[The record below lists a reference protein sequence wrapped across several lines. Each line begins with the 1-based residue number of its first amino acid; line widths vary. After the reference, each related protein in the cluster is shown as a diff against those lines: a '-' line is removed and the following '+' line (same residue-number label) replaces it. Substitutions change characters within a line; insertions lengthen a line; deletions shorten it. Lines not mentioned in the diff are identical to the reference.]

1 MNTRTLAMMLA
12 ALGILLVAATAA
24 QADWYDLMDAAGYDP
39 DGPSYGGE
47 FISHAWEPG
56 NGYDAS
62 TIAIKAFGIFGG
74 SNPLDAT
81 LDGSLVLIEKG
92 ANNTVDY
99 SGIYF
104 TKWLS
109 GQFEGL
115 YEDYALTQPAGIPDG
130 LSGTGTYIKN
140 GEVIYLLADPG
151 TAETFDIQGE
161 SYGLRFP
168 DGRPD
173 GIPLYPPAPESPP
186 PPSSPWQD
194 LKDNALGCEDVSHA
208 WKDGNAYDPS
218 AVAIKAFSI
227 FGGGNPLDA
236 SIDGSLVLIDCD
248 DSNTNDYTGIFYV
261 KWASGQFMGLY
272 LDPDC
277 TSPATMGGGGDY
289 IRVSGDRICKLAEP
303 GDGET
308 LDLGPFSVGFVP
320 DTTLGMAVPE
330 PGALSLLGLGL
341 AGLARRKRRS

>member
-1 MNTRTLAMMLA
+1 MKRVMMILAVATLVMAGA
-12 ALGILLVAATAA
+12 SAA

-47 FISHAWEPG
+47 FVSHAWEPG
-56 NGYDAS
+56 NAYDSS

-74 SNPLDAT
+74 ANPLDAS

-92 ANNTVDY
+92 ALNTVDY

-104 TKWLS
+104 AKWLS

-115 YEDYALTQPAGIPDG
+115 YEDFALTQPSGIPDG
-130 LSGTGTYIKN
+130 LTGTGAYMKQ
-140 GEVIYLLADPG
+140 GEVIYLLAGPG
-151 TAETFDIQGE
+151 TAEGFDIEGE

-168 DGRPD
+168 DGRPE
-173 GIPLYPPAPESPP
+173 GTPLYPPAPEEPP

-194 LKDNALGCEDVSHA
+194 LKDSALGCESVSHA

-218 AVAIKAFSI
+218 AVAIKAFDI

-248 DSNTNDYTGIFYV
+248 DTNANDYTGIFYV
-261 KWASGQFMGLY
+261 KWDSGQFMGLY
-272 LDPDC
+272 LDPAL
-277 TSPATMGGGGDY
+277 TAPATMGGGGDY
-289 IRVSGDRICKLAEP
+289 IKVPGDRVCKLAEP
-303 GDGET
+303 GDGEMF
-308 LDLGPFSVGFVP
+308 DLGPFSVGFVA
-320 DTTLGMAVPE
+320 DTTLAAIPE
-330 PGALSLLGLGL
+330 PAGLGL
-341 AGLARRKRRS
+341 IGLALLAVRKKRS